1 VATPAQTW
9 LKVADEARS
18 CRNCD
23 LYKNATQTVFGEG
36 PVPAEA
42 MFIGE
47 QPGDQEDR
55 AGAPF
60 VGPAGRVLDEAIA
73 AAGLHRNRLYVTNAV
88 KHFKWTPRG
97 KRRIHQK
104 PTREEVGAC
113 GHWLEAEVSL
123 VRPRVVTLLGATA
136 AQAIMGPK
144 FRVTAER
151 GKLLESPFAPAVLA
165 TVHPS
170 SILRAATPEDRQ
182 QAMAAFIADLRVVA
196 AVVDKNRLG

>member
-1 VATPAQTW
+1 MASTKEERALAVIAEQA
-9 LKVADEARS
+9 AG
-18 CRNCD
+18 CRNCG
-23 LYKNATQTVFGEG
+23 LWERATQTVFGEG

-42 MFIGE
+42 MLIGE

-60 VGPAGRVLDEAIA
+60 VGPAGHVLDEAIE
-73 AAGLHRNRLYVTNAV
+73 AAGLHRERLYVTNVV

-104 PTREEVGAC
+104 PTREEIGAC
-113 GHWLEAEVSL
+113 GPWLESEVSL

-151 GKLLESPFAPAVLA
+151 GKLLETPFA
-165 TVHPS
+165 
-170 SILRAATPEDRQ
+170 
-182 QAMAAFIADLRVVA
+182 
-196 AVVDKNRLG
+196 

>member
-1 VATPAQTW
+1 MATPAETW
-9 LKVADEARS
+9 MKVAEEAAG
-18 CRNCD
+18 CQNCD
-23 LYKNATQTVFGEG
+23 LYRRATQTVFGEG

-60 VGPAGRVLDEAIA
+60 VGPAGHVLDEAIE
-73 AAGLHRNRLYVTNAV
+73 AAGLERRRLYVTNAV

-97 KRRIHQK
+97 KRRIHAK
-104 PTREEVGAC
+104 PNREEVVAC
-113 GHWLEAEVSL
+113 SSWLEAEVSL

-136 AQAIMGPK
+136 AQAVMGPK

-151 GKLLESPFAPAVLA
+151 GKLLESPLAPAVLA

-170 SILRAATPEDRQ
+170 SILRASTPDDRHR
-182 QAMAAFIADLRVVA
+182 AMDAFIADLRVVA
-196 AVVDKNRLG
+196 AVVDATQVG